1 MNVMKLALLGT
12 AALAVASVSARA
24 DSLDA
29 LKASMDNL
37 TIGAVADA
45 PAAPTT
51 LLVWDGRVRAA
62 AGTVVTNFGATPAVA
77 ATGAG
82 PVLLTPGTAA
92 VAAGTSYATDIRANF
107 HLGVT
112 ATTQTAV
119 GEVGVAIA
127 IQAGPNTNTAGV
139 ANGQGNTSGNAFGA
153 TNNYVQADGFAG
165 WWKMTPTMTLKAGT
179 LGIQK
184 SSYSMDGMMR
194 NWFFARSP
202 TSLAYGANNDP
213 AAFGLYYAD
222 GPLGFGVQAYDSD
235 NANNVSAFGVNAK
248 MSYKMDALGF
258 DVYGDYAGRA
268 TGQASWAVGGG
279 LGYSAGA
286 FALGATLST
295 GNETVKSGGGAGVG
309 YQTLGSLT
317 AKANLSDVASF
328 EVGVS
333 RDFAGAGNPTTF
345 GAGLYYTP
353 VKQFTL
359 GLEGSY
365 VSSGLGA
372 PGNDGSYSA
381 GLVSAFTF

>member
-24 DSLDA
+24 DTLDA

-51 LLVWDGRVRAA
+51 VLVWDGRVRAA
-62 AGTVVTNFGATPAVA
+62 AGTVYTNQFTPAVA
-77 ATGAG
+77 AAAG
-82 PVLLTPGTAA
+82 PPVVVA
-92 VAAGTSYATDIRANF
+92 VPAVGPTYFSDIRTNF

-127 IQAGPNTNTAGV
+127 IQAGGNTNTSGI
-139 ANGQGNTSGNAFGA
+139 ANGQGAQGVVGNGI
-153 TNNYVQADGFAG
+153 TADGFAG
-165 WWKMTPTMTLKAGT
+165 WWKMTPTTTLKAGT
-179 LGIQK
+179 LAVQK
-184 SSYSMDGMMR
+184 SSYSNDGMMA
-194 NWFFARSP
+194 NWFYAKAP
-202 TSLAYGANNDP
+202 TSLAFGANNDP

-235 NANNVSAFGVNAK
+235 NANNVSAFGGNAK

-279 LGYSAGA
+279 AGYTAGA
-286 FALGATLST
+286 FALGLALST
-295 GNETVKSGGGAGVG
+295 GNETVKSGGGAGTG
-309 YQTLGSLT
+309 YSTLGSIT
-317 AKANLSDVASF
+317 AKANLSDAAHI
-328 EVGVS
+328 ELGVT
-333 RDFAGAGNPTTF
+333 RDFAMAGNPTVF

-353 VKQFTL
+353 VKQLTL

-365 VSSGLGA
+365 ISSGLGA
-372 PGNDGSYSA
+372 PGGDGSYAA